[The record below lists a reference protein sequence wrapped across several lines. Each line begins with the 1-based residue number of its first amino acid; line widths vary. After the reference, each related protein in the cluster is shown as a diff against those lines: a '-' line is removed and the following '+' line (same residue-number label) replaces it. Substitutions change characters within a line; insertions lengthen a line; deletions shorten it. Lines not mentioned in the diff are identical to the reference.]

1 LVSPQLRVT
10 SLSTQPALPAPAA
23 ATASDPDTRPA
34 DSGAGAGEA
43 AGGQPE
49 GGSSS
54 SDGTETAAAAGAA
67 AGGDDCSSGYHID
80 TLLEVHQLVFDRWQ
94 PVWTDFRSSSRTV
107 VLHIPVNGTWRT
119 ANYRLQVR
127 RRPGLLQICP
137 YLCSTDPVMH
147 SQ

>member
-1 LVSPQLRVT
+1 MSPQLRVT

-23 ATASDPDTRPA
+23 ATASAPDSRPA
-34 DSGAGAGEA
+34 DSGAGAREA
-43 AGGQPE
+43 AEGQPE

-54 SDGTETAAAAGAA
+54 NGAETAAAAGAA
-67 AGGDDCSSGYHID
+67 TGGDDRGSGYHID

-94 PVWTDFRSSSRTV
+94 PVWTDFKSSSRTV
-107 VLHIPVNGTWRT
+107 VLHIPVNGTWRA

-127 RRPGLLQICP
+127 RRPGLRICS
-137 YLCSTDPVMH
+137 YLYSTDPVMH